1 MMFAAATI
9 ETRSAPVTPDSIRG
23 TSIRMTAS
31 FSDAFTYNEGQDS
44 TAASPKNQSDE
55 LLLSILQH
63 ECLQCYRLKSDYLYS
78 NDQNVT
84 ERCRR
89 RTCEW
94 MHGICDYFDLNREIA
109 AIATFY
115 VDRYFTL
122 VNSPDAPITTR
133 LYQLVALTSLFI
145 AIKTHGELKHHDE
158 ENQDHAEFNIS
169 FCAQLSRNQFTL
181 KEIEQCEQSLLCT
194 LDWHVNPV
202 VPSCV
207 IDALINYLPPSL
219 RADSDATLYV
229 YECSKHLSEL
239 SISIPALSIDRK
251 PSVVAYAS
259 ILYALEK
266 CDSDLHVPLLQ
277 SEFRAVVQD
286 ATSYYFQAEKE
297 NVEYVIDMLRDILPD
312 FTEL

>member
-1 MMFAAATI
+1 
-9 ETRSAPVTPDSIRG
+9 
-23 TSIRMTAS
+23 
-31 FSDAFTYNEGQDS
+31 
-44 TAASPKNQSDE
+44 
-55 LLLSILQH
+55 
-63 ECLQCYRLKSDYLYS
+63 
-78 NDQNVT
+78 
-84 ERCRR
+84 
-89 RTCEW
+89 